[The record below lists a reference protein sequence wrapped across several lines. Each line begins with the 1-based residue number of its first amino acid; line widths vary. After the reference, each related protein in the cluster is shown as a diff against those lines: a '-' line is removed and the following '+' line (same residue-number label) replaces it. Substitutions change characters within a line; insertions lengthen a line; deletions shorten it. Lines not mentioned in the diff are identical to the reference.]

1 METMNPETAN
11 GPRSRNKP
19 KTAVLKEADIQRQI
33 LHWLKLKGIF
43 HFRSNTGAFA
53 GEYKGKKR
61 FVRFGKKGTP
71 DIFAVLGGKIFGI
84 EVKRPK
90 GELSEDQVRFGN
102 ELLAAGGEYIVASC
116 LEDVL
121 EWMEGKAA

>member
-1 METMNPETAN
+1 MREQ
-11 GPRSRNKP
+11 
-19 KTAVLKEADIQRQI
+19 DIQRQI
-33 LHWLKLKGIF
+33 LDWLELQHIF
-43 HFRSNTGAFA
+43 HWRANTGAFA

-84 EVKRPK
+84 EVKGPK
-90 GELSEDQVRFGN
+90 GRISEDQAQFGM
-102 ELLAAGGEYIVASC
+102 ELRLAGGEYIVASC

-121 EWMEGKAA
+121 EWIKEGDRA